1 MKKIYVFFLFVMMIS
16 CFFSCDSQLDSSVVT
31 VTDGTEIIEISL
43 SEDGFKYSVRNNT
56 VSIHGIDENTLVKL
70 IIPEEIEGLPVTR
83 IASEAFYNMDNIIE
97 VVLPSTIKEI
107 GERAFNNCKKLEKIN
122 LPSGL
127 ERIES
132 YAFGATAC
140 TAIWIPATV
149 IYYGYGIFPSKLTY
163 VEIEEGATI
172 FPPLSGTKINEITI
186 PSSIKI
192 IPAYAFP
199 STITEVVLPEGL
211 ERIEKWAFD
220 ECNKI
225 TSIKLPST
233 IKFLGSYCFDGC
245 PITSIEL
252 PEGIEEL
259 ESSCFYGTK
268 IEELYIPKSVK
279 KLGSLNVYWDHLGLE
294 TYTLKKITFA
304 CDLTEDVINTDYP
317 IIKSPARYLYDY
329 PEEEYEGLRD
339 NEIHNLKHRVELV
352 FEDTVK
358 TIAGIERSTFSGPF
372 KSIDF
377 GNGIERIEQ
386 GAFDVAVENVILP
399 PTLKF
404 LGSNRFTEVKNVTIQ
419 SDFEYAEYHFYASG
433 AVLSTGSPFI
443 NGYKVDTNTGIYV
456 VEENGRWFERIEAP
470 IENITF
476 TENVIAVPTRL
487 FIGSEHYLNII
498 KKVSGSNIQTVGDY
512 AFSYCDIED
521 FDAPMEEV
529 GERAFCNAKL
539 PANAD
544 LSKITKYGCE
554 SFRETTFVGE
564 VIINKDAE
572 FLTDSD
578 GRHFTFWYSKMP
590 SLTVNCNLPACW
602 SRGVFNESTIGNL
615 TFGPDAT
622 RIEKESFYKAT
633 ISGTVDLNNVT
644 YIGGGAFYECFDVEK
659 FIFVH
664 NPTTVKGAAFYS
676 CNNAEFEFNGYV
688 NLDMDSEFAFGNC
701 YKLKNLPPFKP
712 NTQITDNVFVNC
724 VSIEELNLT
733 NVYAFARAFGGCVN
747 VERVVGLDSPI
758 MEFDEEN
765 GIIYMNNDLDEMCY
779 LVVAFNKLIPETFV
793 IPSKVDVIASFA
805 FAGVTNL
812 KNISIEDSKTKCLTI
827 QSEAFQD
834 CINLESFDLGYGRIG
849 DRAFKGCIS
858 LTEVLI
864 RSVDIGSYAFA
875 DCSSLSKITINSDW
889 YDQYNSIGK
898 YIFSGCNLKEI
909 HDYITSCVG
918 YPTEELW
925 ANCGNVEK
933 YYAYYVNHNDRSLS
947 SRQSTCSFYE
957 SKKIFSDVIEYI
969 PLTLDEWNALPW
981 K

>member
-211 ERIEKWAFD
+211 ERIEKWAFLD
-220 ECNKI
+220 CSNI
-225 TSIKLPST
+225 TTIKLPST
-233 IKFLGSYCFDGC
+233 IKFLGSSCFSGV
-245 PITSIEL
+245 PITQLEL
-252 PEGIEEL
+252 PDGIEEL
-259 ESSCFYGTK
+259 ESGCFSGTK

-279 KLGSLNVYWDHLGLE
+279 KIGSIDCSWIDYK
-294 TYTLKKITFA
+294 YTLKKITFA
-304 CDLTEDVINTDYP
+304 CDLTQDVINTDYP
-317 IIKSPARYLYDY
+317 IIESPAMWLYDY
-329 PEEEYEGLRD
+329 PEEDENLSDSRV
-339 NEIHNLKHRVELV
+339 HNFKHRVELV
-352 FEDTVK
+352 FEDSVK

-419 SDFEYAEYHFYASG
+419 SYFEYAEYHFYASG

-443 NGYKVDTNTGIYV
+443 NGYKVDTNTGIYIL
-456 VEENGRWFERIEAP
+456 EKDEYGWGERIEAP

-554 SFRETTFVGE
+554 SFYGTIFEGE
-564 VIINKDAE
+564 VVINKDAE
-572 FLTDSD
+572 FLTDSE

-622 RIEKESFYKAT
+622 RIEKESFYQAT

-659 FIFVH
+659 FIFGH
-664 NPTTVKGAAFYS
+664 NPTTVKGVAFYS

-779 LVVAFNKLIPETFV
+779 LVVAFNNLIPETFV
-793 IPSKVDVIASFA
+793 IPSKVDVIASWA
-805 FAGVTNL
+805 FAGLTNL
-812 KNISIEDSKTKCLTI
+812 KNISTEDSLLVI
-827 QSEAFQD
+827 LQSESFKD
-834 CINLESFDLGYGRIG
+834 CTGLESFSLGYSQIG
-849 DRAFKGCIS
+849 DNCFKGCTS
-858 LTEVLI
+858 LKNVTLNTQT
-864 RSVDIGSYAFA
+864 IGSYAFA
-875 DCSSLSKITINSDW
+875 DCTSLEKVTFTYTDAPKIGG
-889 YDQYNSIGK
+889 YV
-898 YIFSGCNLKEI
+898 FSGCTALKEI
-909 HDYITSCVG
+909 HDYMLWRGSGICNKNF
-918 YPTEELW
+918 W
-925 ANCGNVEK
+925 ANCVNVEK
-933 YYAYYVNHNDRSLS
+933 YYAYYCSSASVWESLSQKKSSLS
-947 SRQSTCSFYE
+947 SYGALS
-957 SKKIFSDVIEYI
+957 IFSDVIEYVDL
-969 PLTLDEWNALPW
+969 PLDEWNAVTW

>member
-211 ERIEKWAFD
+211 ERIEKWAFLD
-220 ECNKI
+220 CSNI
-225 TSIKLPST
+225 TTIKLPST
-233 IKFLGSYCFDGC
+233 IKFLGSSCFSGV
-245 PITSIEL
+245 PITQLEL
-252 PEGIEEL
+252 PDGIEEL
-259 ESSCFYGTK
+259 ESCCFSGTK

-279 KLGSLNVYWDHLGLE
+279 KLGSLDVYWDDWGLK

-304 CDLTEDVINTDYP
+304 CDLTQDVINTDYP
-317 IIKSPARYLYDY
+317 IIESPAMWLYDY
-329 PEEEYEGLRD
+329 PEEAYEGLSD
-339 NEIHNLKHRVELV
+339 DKIHNLKHRVELV

-386 GAFDVAVENVILP
+386 GAFRVAVENVVLP
-399 PTLKF
+399 PSLKYF
-404 LGSNRFTEVKNVTIQ
+404 GGDFGEVKNITIQ
-419 SDFEYAEYHFYASG
+419 SNFEYIIFDYYSPPLGGFGSG
-433 AVLSTGSPFI
+433 YL
-443 NGYKVDTNTGIYV
+443 VDYDTGIYIL
-456 VEENGRWFERIEAP
+456 EKDEYGWYEKIEAP
-470 IENITF
+470 FETITF
-476 TENVIAVPTRL
+476 TENVTTIPSGL
-487 FIGSEHYLNII
+487 FSGSEYSLTEI
-498 KKVSGSNIQTVGDY
+498 KKVSGSNIKSIGDY
-512 AFSYCDIED
+512 TFRYCDIED

-529 GERAFCNAKL
+529 GECAFYNAKL

-544 LSKITKYGCE
+544 LSKITKYGYE
-554 SFRETTFVGE
+554 SFYGTIFEGE
-564 VIINKDAE
+564 VVINKDAE
-572 FLTDSD
+572 FLLAYD
-578 GRHFTFWYSKMP
+578 GYYDADMLTFRGSQIPY
-590 SLTVNCNLPACW
+590 LAVNCNLPAT
-602 SRGVFNESTIGNL
+602 SRGIFSGSTIENL
-615 TFGPDAT
+615 FFGSDVT
-622 RIEKESFYKAT
+622 RIEINSFYQAT

-659 FIFVH
+659 FIFGH
-664 NPTTVKGAAFYS
+664 NPTTVKGVAFYS

-765 GIIYMNNDLDEMCY
+765 GIIYMNNDLDEKCY
-779 LVVAFNKLIPETFV
+779 LVVAFNNLIPETFV
-793 IPSKVDVIASFA
+793 IPSKVDVIASWS
-805 FAGVTNL
+805 FAGLTNL
-812 KNISIEDSKTKCLTI
+812 KNISTDSEVVFL
-827 QSEAFQD
+827 QSESFKD
-834 CINLESFDLGYGRIG
+834 CTGLESFSLGYSQIG
-849 DRAFKGCIS
+849 DNCFKGCTS
-858 LTEVLI
+858 LKNVTLNTQT
-864 RSVDIGSYAFA
+864 IGSYAFA
-875 DCSSLSKITINSDW
+875 DCTSLEKVTFTYSDTPKIGG
-889 YDQYNSIGK
+889 YV
-898 YIFSGCNLKEI
+898 FSGCTALKEI
-909 HDYITSCVG
+909 HDYMLWRGSGICDKNF
-918 YPTEELW
+918 W
-925 ANCGNVEK
+925 ANCVNVEK
-933 YYAYYVNHNDRSLS
+933 YYAYYCSSASVWQSLS
-947 SRQSTCSFYE
+947 Q
-957 SKKIFSDVIEYI
+957 KKSSLRSYGALSIFSDVIEYVD
-969 PLTLDEWNALPW
+969 LSLDEWNAVTW
-981 K
+981 N

>member
-211 ERIEKWAFD
+211 ERIEKWAFLD
-220 ECNKI
+220 CSNI
-225 TSIKLPST
+225 TTIKLPST
-233 IKFLGSYCFDGC
+233 IKFLGSSCFSGV
-245 PITSIEL
+245 PITQLEL
-252 PEGIEEL
+252 PDGIEEL
-259 ESSCFYGTK
+259 ESGCFSGTK

-279 KLGSLNVYWDHLGLE
+279 KIGSIGCSWIDYK
-294 TYTLKKITFA
+294 YTLKKITFA
-304 CDLTEDVINTDYP
+304 CDLTQDVINTDYP
-317 IIKSPARYLYDY
+317 IIESPAMWLYDY
-329 PEEEYEGLRD
+329 PEEDENLSD
-339 NEIHNLKHRVELV
+339 SQVHNFKHRVELV
-352 FEDTVK
+352 FEDSVK

-419 SDFEYAEYHFYASG
+419 SYFEYAEYHFYASG
-433 AVLSTGSPFI
+433 AVLSTGSPFS

-456 VEENGRWFERIEAP
+456 VEEDEWGWFEKIEAP
-470 IENITF
+470 IETITF
-476 TENVIAVPTRL
+476 TENVIAVPARL

-521 FDAPMEEV
+521 FDVPMEEV

-554 SFRETTFVGE
+554 SFRETTFEGE
-564 VIINKDAE
+564 VIINKDSE
-572 FLTDSD
+572 FLTDSE

-602 SRGVFNESTIGNL
+602 SCGVFNESTIGNL
-615 TFGPDAT
+615 TFGSDAT
-622 RIEKESFYKAT
+622 RIEKESFYQAT

-659 FIFVH
+659 FIFGH
-664 NPTTVKGAAFYS
+664 NPTTVKGVAFYS

-765 GIIYMNNDLDEMCY
+765 GIIYMNNDLDEKCY
-779 LVVAFNKLIPETFV
+779 LVVAFDKLIPESFV
-793 IPSKVDVIASFA
+793 IPSKVDVIASWA
-805 FAGVTNL
+805 FAGLTNL
-812 KNISIEDSKTKCLTI
+812 KNISTEDSLLVI
-827 QSEAFQD
+827 LQSESFKD
-834 CINLESFDLGYGRIG
+834 CTGLESFSLGYSQIG
-849 DRAFKGCIS
+849 DNCFKGCTS
-858 LTEVLI
+858 LKNVTLNTQT
-864 RSVDIGSYAFA
+864 IGSYAFA
-875 DCSSLSKITINSDW
+875 DCTSLEKVTFTYTDAPKIGG
-889 YDQYNSIGK
+889 YV
-898 YIFSGCNLKEI
+898 FSGCTALKEI
-909 HDYITSCVG
+909 HDYMLWRGSGICNKNF
-918 YPTEELW
+918 W
-925 ANCGNVEK
+925 ANCVNVEK
-933 YYAYYVNHNDRSLS
+933 YYAYYCSSASVWESLSQKKSSLS
-947 SRQSTCSFYE
+947 SYGALS
-957 SKKIFSDVIEYI
+957 IFSDVIEYVDL
-969 PLTLDEWNALPW
+969 PLDEWNAVTW

>member
-1 MKKIYVFFLFVMMIS
+1 MKNRILGLFVILLFF
-16 CFFSCDSQLDSSVVT
+16 CIVFSCDFDNQET
-31 VTDGTEIIEISL
+31 FITDGTEIIEISL

-83 IASEAFYNMDNIIE
+83 IASEAFYNIDNIIE

-149 IYYGYGIFPSKLTY
+149 IYYGYGIFPSNLTY

-172 FPPLSGTKINEITI
+172 FPPLSGTNIKDITI
-186 PSSIKI
+186 PSSIKV
-192 IPAYAFP
+192 IPSYAFP
-199 STITEVVLPEGL
+199 QNITEVVLPEGL
-211 ERIEKWAFD
+211 ERIEEWAFD

-233 IKFLGSYCFDGC
+233 IKFLGSSCFYGV
-245 PITSIEL
+245 PITQLEL

-259 ESSCFYGTK
+259 ESGCFSGTK

-279 KLGSLNVYWDHLGLE
+279 KIGSIGCSWIDYK
-294 TYTLKKITFA
+294 YTLKKITFA
-304 CDLTEDVINTDYP
+304 CDLTQDVINTDYP
-317 IIKSPARYLYDY
+317 IIESPAMWLYDY
-329 PEEEYEGLRD
+329 PEEDENLSD
-339 NEIHNLKHRVELV
+339 WQVHNFKHRVELV
-352 FEDTVK
+352 FEDSVK

-386 GAFDVAVENVILP
+386 DAFDVAVENVILP

-419 SDFEYAEYHFYASG
+419 SDFEYAEYHFYSDG
-433 AVLSTGSPFI
+433 AVLSTGSPFS

-456 VEENGRWFERIEAP
+456 VEEDEWGWFEKIEAP
-470 IENITF
+470 IETITF
-476 TENVIAVPTRL
+476 TENVIAVPARL
-487 FIGSEHYLNII
+487 FSYLNII
-498 KKVSGSNIQTVGDY
+498 KKVSGSNIRTVGDY

-521 FDAPMEEV
+521 FDITMEEV
-529 GERAFCNAKL
+529 EEYAFYNAKL

-554 SFRETTFVGE
+554 SFRETTFEGE

-572 FLTDSD
+572 FLTDSE
-578 GRHFTFWYSKMP
+578 GRHFTFWYSKMT

-602 SRGVFNESTIGNL
+602 SRGLFNESTIGNL

-622 RIEKESFYKAT
+622 RIEKESFYQAT

-644 YIGGGAFYECFDVEK
+644 YIGGWAFYECFDVEK
-659 FIFVH
+659 FIFGH
-664 NPTTVKGAAFYS
+664 NPTTVKGVAFYS

-765 GIIYMNNDLDEMCY
+765 GIIYMNNDLDEKCY

-805 FAGVTNL
+805 FAGLTNL

-889 YDQYNSIGK
+889 YDQYNRMGK

-909 HDYITSCVG
+909 HDYITIGVG
-918 YPTEELW
+918 DPTEELW

-933 YYAYYVNHNDRSLS
+933 YYAYYLNHNDRSLS
-947 SRQSTCSFYE
+947 SRQSTCSFYK

>member
-1 MKKIYVFFLFVMMIS
+1 MKNKILGLFVILLFF
-16 CFFSCDSQLDSSVVT
+16 CIVFSCNFDNQET
-31 VTDGTEIIEISL
+31 FITDGTEIIEISL

-83 IASEAFYNMDNIIE
+83 IASEAFYNIDNIIE

-149 IYYGYGIFPSKLTY
+149 IYYGYGIFPSNLTY

-172 FPPLSGTKINEITI
+172 FPPLSGTNIKDITI
-186 PSSIKI
+186 PSSVKI

-211 ERIEKWAFD
+211 ERIEEWAFD

-233 IKFLGSYCFDGC
+233 IKFLGSSCFYGV
-245 PITSIEL
+245 PITQLEL

-259 ESSCFYGTK
+259 ESGCFRGTK

-279 KLGSLNVYWDHLGLE
+279 KIGSIGCSWIDHK
-294 TYTLKKITFA
+294 YTLKKITFA
-304 CDLTEDVINTDYP
+304 CDLTQDVINTDYP
-317 IIKSPARYLYDY
+317 IIESPAMWLYDY
-329 PEEEYEGLRD
+329 PEEDENLSD
-339 NEIHNLKHRVELV
+339 WQVHNFKHRVELV
-352 FEDTVK
+352 FEDSVK

-386 GAFDVAVENVILP
+386 GAFGVAVENVILP

-419 SDFEYAEYHFYASG
+419 SDFEYAEYHFYADG
-433 AVLSTGSPFI
+433 AVLSTDSPII

-456 VEENGRWFERIEAP
+456 VEEDERGWFEKIEAP
-470 IENITF
+470 IETITF
-476 TENVIAVPTRL
+476 TENVIAVPARL

-512 AFSYCDIED
+512 AFSYCNIED

-529 GERAFCNAKL
+529 GECAFYNAKL

-554 SFRETTFVGE
+554 SFRETTFEGE
-564 VIINKDAE
+564 VIINKEAE
-572 FLTDSD
+572 FLTDSE

-590 SLTVNCNLPACW
+590 FLTVNCNPPACW

-622 RIEKESFYKAT
+622 RIEKESFYQAT

-659 FIFVH
+659 FIFGH

-676 CNNAEFEFNGYV
+676 CNNAEFEFNGYI
-688 NLDMDSEFAFGNC
+688 NLDMDSEFAFGYC

-765 GIIYMNNDLDEMCY
+765 GIIYMNNDFDEKCY
-779 LVVAFNKLIPETFV
+779 LVVAFNNLIPETFV
-793 IPSKVDVIASFA
+793 IPSKVDVIASWA
-805 FAGVTNL
+805 FAGLTNL
-812 KNISIEDSKTKCLTI
+812 KNISTEDSELVI
-827 QSEAFQD
+827 LQSESFKD
-834 CINLESFDLGYGRIG
+834 CTGLESFSLGYSQMG
-849 DRAFKGCIS
+849 DNCFKGCTS
-858 LTEVLI
+858 LKNVILNTQT
-864 RSVDIGSYAFA
+864 IGSYAFA
-875 DCSSLSKITINSDW
+875 DCTSLEKVTFTYSDAPKIGG
-889 YDQYNSIGK
+889 YV
-898 YIFSGCNLKEI
+898 FSGCTALKEI
-909 HDYITSCVG
+909 HDYMFWRGSGLCDKNFWT
-918 YPTEELW
+918 
-925 ANCGNVEK
+925 NCGEVEK
-933 YYAYYVNHNDRSLS
+933 YYAYYVS
-947 SRQSTCSFYE
+947 SY
-957 SKKIFSDVIEYI
+957 SKMNLTRKKAGLRDYGVMADFPDAIEYI
-969 PLTLDEWNALPW
+969 DLSIDEWPYYLF
-981 K
+981 

>member
-1 MKKIYVFFLFVMMIS
+1 MKNKILGIFVILLFFCIV
-16 CFFSCDSQLDSSVVT
+16 FSCDSDNQENFI
-31 VTDGTEIIEISL
+31 TDGTEIIEISL

-83 IASEAFYNMDNIIE
+83 IASEAFYNIDNIIE

-107 GERAFNNCKKLEKIN
+107 GERAFGSCNKLEKIN
-122 LPSGL
+122 LPTGI
-127 ERIES
+127 ERIETE
-132 YAFGATAC
+132 AFYNASNLTS
-140 TAIWIPATV
+140 IFLPAT
-149 IYYGYGIFPSKLTY
+149 ITHYGSTVFYDCHNLND
-163 VEIEEGATI
+163 VQIEDGATI
-172 FPPLSGTKINEITI
+172 FPPLCGTEINEITI

-192 IPAYAFP
+192 IPSYAFP
-199 STITEVVLPEGL
+199 PSITEVVLPEGL
-211 ERIEKWAFD
+211 ERIEELAFY

-233 IKFLGSYCFDGC
+233 IKFLGSSCFYGV
-245 PITSIEL
+245 PITQLEL

-259 ESSCFYGTK
+259 ESGCFEGTK

-279 KLGSLNVYWDHLGLE
+279 KIGSIGCSWIDYK
-294 TYTLKKITFA
+294 YTLKKITFA
-304 CDLTEDVINTDYP
+304 CDLTQDVINTDYP
-317 IIKSPARYLYDY
+317 IIKSPAMWLYDY
-329 PEEEYEGLRD
+329 PEEDENLSD
-339 NEIHNLKHRVELV
+339 WQVHNFKHRVELV
-352 FEDTVK
+352 FEDSVK

-386 GAFDVAVENVILP
+386 GAFGVAVENVILP

-419 SDFEYAEYHFYASG
+419 SDFEYAEYHFYADG

-456 VEENGRWFERIEAP
+456 VEEDEWGWFERIEAP
-470 IENITF
+470 IETITF
-476 TENVIAVPTRL
+476 TENVIAVPARL

-529 GERAFCNAKL
+529 QDYAFYNAKL

-554 SFRETTFVGE
+554 SFRETTFEGE
-564 VIINKDAE
+564 VIINNDAE
-572 FLTDSD
+572 FLTDSE

-615 TFGPDAT
+615 TFGPDVT
-622 RIEKESFYKAT
+622 RIEKESFYQAT

-659 FIFVH
+659 FIFGH
-664 NPTTVKGAAFYS
+664 NPTTVKGVAFYS

-765 GIIYMNNDLDEMCY
+765 GIIYMNNDLDEKCY
-779 LVVAFNKLIPETFV
+779 LVVAFNNLIPETFV
-793 IPSKVDVIASFA
+793 IPSKVDVIASWS
-805 FAGVTNL
+805 FAGLTNL
-812 KNISIEDSKTKCLTI
+812 KNISTEDSELVI
-827 QSEAFQD
+827 LQSESFKD
-834 CINLESFDLGYGRIG
+834 CTGLESFSLGYSQIG
-849 DRAFKGCIS
+849 DNCFKGCTS
-858 LTEVLI
+858 LKNVTLNTQT
-864 RSVDIGSYAFA
+864 IGSYAFA
-875 DCSSLSKITINSDW
+875 DCTSLEKVTFTYTDAPKIGG
-889 YDQYNSIGK
+889 YV
-898 YIFSGCNLKEI
+898 FSGCTALKEI
-909 HDYITSCVG
+909 HDYMLWRGSGICN
-918 YPTEELW
+918 ENFW
-925 ANCGNVEK
+925 ANCVNVEK
-933 YYAYYVNHNDRSLS
+933 YYAYYCSSATVWESLS
-947 SRQSTCSFYE
+947 Q
-957 SKKIFSDVIEYI
+957 KKSSLRSYGALSIFSDVIEYVD
-969 PLTLDEWNALPW
+969 LSLDEWNAVTW